1 MSAHRHLPRLWD
13 TGCKAEAWTS
23 PPGPGLCI
31 PANVRRHTRKML
43 MLVRSAEC
51 FANGARVSSAAD
63 MLLVTVFQHS
73 ALLSSSWVL
82 PEQASGISR

>member
-1 MSAHRHLPRLWD
+1 
-13 TGCKAEAWTS
+13 
-23 PPGPGLCI
+23 
-31 PANVRRHTRKML
+31 ML

>member
-23 PPGPGLCI
+23 PPGPGLCM
-31 PANVRRHTRKML
+31 PANVRWHTRKML

-51 FANGARVSSAAD
+51 FVNGARVF
-63 MLLVTVFQHS
+63 LRCRH
-73 ALLSSSWVL
+73 
-82 PEQASGISR
+82 ASGHGVSAFRSPVIVLGFA